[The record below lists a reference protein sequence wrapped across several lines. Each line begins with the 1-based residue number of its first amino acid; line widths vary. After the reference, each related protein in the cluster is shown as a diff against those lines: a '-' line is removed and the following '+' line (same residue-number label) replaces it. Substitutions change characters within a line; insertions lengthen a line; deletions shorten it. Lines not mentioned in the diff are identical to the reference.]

1 MVRIPLHNSLLYV
14 RVKQI
19 IDFVPLL
26 FFFILYKL
34 YDVYIATGV
43 LVIASTLQVIVT
55 FVFYKE
61 VKKMQLASFIILV
74 VFGSMTIFLH
84 DDNFIKWKVT
94 ITYTALSILLSAS
107 HLLGRPAIKGMLSKE
122 ITLPDDIW
130 SKINWA
136 WVCFFLFCA
145 GLNIYI
151 SYEFSTDVWVNFKVF
166 GLLIATFIF
175 TLFTS
180 IYIYKHMK
188 KKEK

>member
-1 MVRIPLHNSLLYV
+1 M
-14 RVKQI
+14 KQI